1 MELFI
6 TASRDLIYAFT
17 LSHARNGVDLVDF
30 NIPRAVGVILFV
42 KVFSLHSV
50 LRAFPKRSGV
60 KKSS

>member
-50 LRAFPKRSGV
+50 RAFPKRSGV